1 MLPVRVLAA
10 VPVFADPVFAD
21 PVFADPVFAACGAIP
36 HVSQ

>member
-21 PVFADPVFAACGAIP
+21 PVFAACGAIP